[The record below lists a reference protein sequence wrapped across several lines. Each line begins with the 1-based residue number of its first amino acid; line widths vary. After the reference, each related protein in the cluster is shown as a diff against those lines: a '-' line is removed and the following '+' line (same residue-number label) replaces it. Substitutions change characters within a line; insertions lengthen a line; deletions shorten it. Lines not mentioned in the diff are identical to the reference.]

1 MSRTWSSPNPPKIW
15 PWNMSFVR
23 KSRRLHYFQLSADIQ
38 GLIVCCSDSWNS
50 GIYPFSGISKAFK
63 EYIVK
68 KMKQQA
74 DDSDTKIYWMFFPI
88 NAGGFIEKAWIRHFK
103 NSAGK
108 CPLKGPEEELFKPI
122 LVVSLGQ
129 VPLFFS
135 V

>member
-1 MSRTWSSPNPPKIW
+1 
-15 PWNMSFVR
+15 MSFVR